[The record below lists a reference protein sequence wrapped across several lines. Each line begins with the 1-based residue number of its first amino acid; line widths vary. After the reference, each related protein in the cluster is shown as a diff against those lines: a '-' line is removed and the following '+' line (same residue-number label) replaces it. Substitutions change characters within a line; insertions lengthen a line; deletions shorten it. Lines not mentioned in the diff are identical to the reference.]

1 MAAHYIGI
9 DIGGTSIK
17 GARTTDKGIIIES
30 ASAATPSNSLEELL
44 STIAGMV
51 NTLKGLSSVEGVGVG
66 IPGLLAASTRT
77 VQTSPH
83 ISCLRGVPLEELLS
97 RTLSL
102 PVVTENDA
110 NAAAYGEW
118 VNGSGRGRQHMVY
131 LTLGTGLG
139 CGLVIAGKLY
149 RGISGYAGEMGHTVV
164 ETDGRRCACGSHG
177 CLETRVSAT
186 GIVVTARE
194 HGIEDP
200 ALTASSLYD
209 QAASGDPRALRV
221 FEETGRYLG
230 IACANLVNL
239 LNPEVLVIGGG
250 VMASGDLL
258 LRSARE
264 EVHRRAF
271 GPSAA
276 DCPIVQS
283 QLWPDAGTIGGAMLA
298 RDAS

>member
-9 DIGGTSIK
+9 DIGGTNIK
-17 GARTTDKGIIIES
+17 AARTTHVGAIVS
-30 ASAATPSNSLEELL
+30 AASATTPTTSLDDLVATVTKLVETLRG
-44 STIAGMV
+44 STAIQ
-51 NTLKGLSSVEGVGVG
+51 GVGVG
-66 IPGLLAASTRT
+66 IPGLLTAATRT
-77 VQTSPH
+77 VQTSPN
-83 ISCLRGVPLEELLS
+83 IPCLKGVHLEGLLL
-97 RTLSL
+97 TALSL

-118 VNGSGRGRQHMVY
+118 ISGAGRGRQHMVY

-164 ETDGRRCACGSHG
+164 EPDGRTCGCGSRG

-186 GIVVTARE
+186 GIVLTARE
-194 HGIEDP
+194 HGIGDP
-200 ALTASSLYD
+200 SLSASSLY
-209 QAASGDPRALRV
+209 QAAVSGDSGALSV
-221 FEETGRYLG
+221 FQETGRFLG
-230 IACANLVNL
+230 IACANLINL
-239 LNPEVLVIGGG
+239 LNPEVIVIGGG
-250 VMASGDLL
+250 VMASGELL
-258 LRSARE
+258 LTSARE
-264 EVHRRAF
+264 EVRRRAF

>member
-9 DIGGTSIK
+9 DIGGTSTK
-17 GARTTDKGIIIES
+17 AARTNDSGAVVAT
-30 ASAATPSNSLEELL
+30 ASATTPSNSLEALVA
-44 STIAGMV
+44 TITALVKSLRG
-51 NTLKGLSSVEGVGVG
+51 SSPIQAVGVG
-66 IPGLLAASTRT
+66 IPGLLTASTRT

-83 ISCLRGVPLEELLS
+83 IPCISGVRLEGLLS
-97 RTLSL
+97 SALSL

-118 VNGSGRGRQHMVY
+118 ISGAGRGRKHMVY

-149 RGISGYAGEMGHTVV
+149 RGASGYAGELGHTVV
-164 ETDGRRCACGSHG
+164 EPEGRICACGSRG

-186 GIVVTARE
+186 GIVLTARE
-194 HGIEDP
+194 HGIGNP
-200 ALTASSLYD
+200 SLTASSLYEA
-209 QAASGDPRALRV
+209 AASGDSGALGV
-221 FEETGRYLG
+221 FEETGRFLG
-230 IACANLVNL
+230 IACANLINL
-239 LNPEVLVIGGG
+239 LNPEVIVIGGG
-250 VMASGDLL
+250 VMASGELL
-258 LRSARE
+258 LRSARD

-283 QLWPDAGTIGGAMLA
+283 HLWPDAGTIGGAMLA